1 MDYVNRATG
10 ATKEQVGKAMG
21 NPELEAKGHAQK
33 AQAMGEQQ
41 IKGAKQSAEHTGEQG
56 ESALKQA
63 GDKAKNLGGGIKQQ
77 VGETCGSQQTANEGR
92 MDQAEASVKDTIHGQ
107 QKDMHGNLK

>member
-10 ATKEQVGKAMG
+10 ATKEQIGKALG
-21 NPELEAKGHAQK
+21 NPKLEAEGHAQK

-41 IKGAKQSAEHTGEQG
+41 LKSAKDSAEHAGEQG
-56 ESALKQA
+56 KSAMNQA
-63 GDKAKNLGGGIKQQ
+63 GEKVKHFGGEVKQKF
-77 VGETCGSQQTANEGR
+77 GEAIGSQRTANEGR

-107 QKDMHGNLK
+107 KKDMHGNLK

>member
-21 NPELEAKGHAQK
+21 NPELESKGHAQK

-41 IKGAKQSAEHTGEQG
+41 IKSAKDSAEHTGEQG
-56 ESALKQA
+56 KSAMQQA
-63 GDKAKNLGGGIKQQ
+63 GDKAKHLGGSIKEQ

-92 MDQAEASVKDTIHGQ
+92 MDQAEASVKDTVHGQ